1 MNDPLLRTLAP
12 VAAPATLLR
21 SVLRALGLVAD
32 RYVVRPSPVGEVL
45 ITHNDRGISACIP
58 IAGRAL
64 GDVASEFRSRF
75 GRSCEADPSPP
86 AGLVDAIDGA
96 LAGGSP
102 ASLAFDVG
110 ALRPFQ
116 RAVLDKTSEIPAGQ
130 VRSYGW
136 VAAAIGRPAAVRAV
150 GTALGR
156 NPIPLLIPCHRV
168 VRSDG
173 RIGDYGLGPPAKLA
187 VLAAEG
193 VDVDAERSR
202 LR

>member
-1 MNDPLLRTLAP
+1 MTDPLLRALSP
-12 VAAPATLLR
+12 VAAPATLLP
-21 SVLRALGLVAD
+21 SVLRSLGLVAD
-32 RYVVRPSPVGEVL
+32 RFVVRPSPVGDVL
-45 ITHNDRGISACIP
+45 ITHNVRGISACIP
-58 IAGRAL
+58 VAGRAL
-64 GDVASEFRSRF
+64 GDVATAFRSRF

-86 AGLVDAIDGA
+86 PGLVDAIDGA
-96 LAGGSP
+96 LAGGSTTT
-102 ASLAFDVG
+102 LAFDVG
-110 ALRPFQ
+110 DLRPFQ
-116 RAVLDKTSEIPAGQ
+116 RAVLDKTAEIPAGQ

-136 VAAAIGRPAAVRAV
+136 VAAAIGRPGAVRAV

-193 VDVDAERSR
+193 VDIDAERSR

>member
-1 MNDPLLRTLAP
+1 MNDPLVRSLGTVRAPSTLMP
-12 VAAPATLLR
+12 
-21 SVLRALGLVAD
+21 SVLRVLGLSPD

-45 ITHNDRGISACIP
+45 ITHNERGISACIP
-58 IAGRAL
+58 VAGRAL
-64 GDVASEFRSRF
+64 EDVAEEFLSRF
-75 GRSCEADPSPP
+75 GRPCAADPSPP
-86 AGLVDAIDGA
+86 PAFVDAVDGA
-96 LAGGSP
+96 LAGGS
-102 ASLAFDVG
+102 AATLSFDVTD
-110 ALRPFQ
+110 LRPFQ
-116 RAVLDKTSEIPAGQ
+116 RAVLDKTAEIPAGQ

-136 VAAAIGRPAAVRAV
+136 VAAAIGRPRAVRAV

-187 VLAAEG
+187 VLTAEG
-193 VDVDAERSR
+193 VDVDIESSR

>member
-1 MNDPLLRTLAP
+1 MTDPLLRALGP
-12 VAAPATLLR
+12 VTAPATLLP
-21 SVLRALGLVAD
+21 SVLGFLGLIAD
-32 RYVVRPSPVGEVL
+32 RFVVRPSPVGEVL
-45 ITHNDRGISACIP
+45 ISYNDRGISACIP

-64 GDVASEFRSRF
+64 QDVAAEFRSRF

-102 ASLAFDVG
+102 TSLTFDV
-110 ALRPFQ
+110 ASLRPFQ
-116 RAVLDKTSEIPAGQ
+116 RQVLDKTAEIPAGQ
-130 VRSYGW
+130 VRSYAW
-136 VAAAIGRPAAVRAV
+136 VAAAIGRPRAVRAV

-173 RIGDYGLGPPAKLA
+173 HIGDYGLGPPAKLA
-187 VLAAEG
+187 VLTAEG

>member
-1 MNDPLLRTLAP
+1 MSATFQPKTVFHGA
-12 VAAPATLLR
+12 VAISLQ
-21 SVLRALGLVAD
+21 SVLPSLGPVAD

-45 ITHNDRGISACIP
+45 ITYNDRGISACIP
-58 IAGRAL
+58 TAHRAI
-64 GDVASEFRSRF
+64 GDVAAEFRSRF
-75 GRSCEADPSPP
+75 IRSCEGDPSPP

-102 ASLAFDVG
+102 ASLTFDVDG
-110 ALRPFQ
+110 LRPFQ
-116 RAVLDKTSEIPAGQ
+116 RAVLEKTAEIPAGQ

-136 VAAAIGRPAAVRAV
+136 VAAAIGHPGAVRAV

-187 VLAAEG
+187 VLTAEG
-193 VDVDAERSR
+193 VDVDVERSR